1 MNLKILK
8 IETIWGGRGVWEE
21 NNMNPKY
28 KIWHYWFLEEIIWNQ
43 NAKFWHKR
51 VTNIKIQN
59 NECVKEKWKEPF
71 LMKIWEQ
78 LSLSQW
84 CWDIVVGNKKK

>member
-28 KIWHYWFLEEIIWNQ
+28 KI
-43 NAKFWHKR
+43 
-51 VTNIKIQN
+51 
-59 NECVKEKWKEPF
+59 
-71 LMKIWEQ
+71 
-78 LSLSQW
+78 
-84 CWDIVVGNKKK
+84 